1 MNRRRA
7 EPNWQTSGE
16 VAGPKLELQRKKFQ
30 EKIMKSFSVI
40 KILVYQ
46 MLLMCSNK
54 IEVYHIIILFC

>member
-30 EKIMKSFSVI
+30 EKNNEIVQRDKNLSVLNATDVF
-40 KILVYQ
+40 K
-46 MLLMCSNK
+46 
-54 IEVYHIIILFC
+54 